1 MDIPAFSIFSA
12 ISEIFVTIGVLYA
25 IITTLQGKPF
35 PKVLLGCVI
44 LFEFC
49 VNVTYMAS
57 MAAKADRGA
66 ELSQGMKLFFAG
78 HGTLSLLM
86 FLALAVLYFISLVD
100 VAKGREPW
108 FRRHR
113 TGTYVLI
120 AFWMVSVLTG
130 EAIFVMRYLMA

>member
-25 IITTLQGKPF
+25 IFTTLAGKPF
-35 PKVLLGCVI
+35 PKVLLGSVI

-57 MAAKADRGA
+57 MAAKADRGN
-66 ELSQGMKLFFAG
+66 ELSPAMKLFFAG

-86 FLALAVLYFISLVD
+86 FIALAVLYFISLVD

-113 TGTYVLI
+113 TGSYVLV